1 MTKVLGIAG
10 SLRKD
15 SFNKSLLR
23 AAAKLVP
30 DGLEIE
36 IVDIAEIPLFNQ
48 DLEANLPEVV
58 KDFKIKIEA
67 ADAILFVT
75 PEYNYSIPGVLKNA
89 IDWASRPYGQ
99 NSFEGKPV
107 AIMGAS
113 GGMSGTIRA
122 QIALRQTFGF
132 LDVRDMKKP
141 EVYVTTAS
149 TKFSADGKLIDSDT
163 RDHVEKFLV
172 AFNEWIGSN
181 KSK

>member
-1 MTKVLGIAG
+1 MTKILGIAG

-15 SFNKSLLR
+15 SFNRSLLR
-23 AAAKLVP
+23 AAVELAP
-30 DGLEIE
+30 SEIE
-36 IVDIAEIPLFNQ
+36 IEIFDIAEIPLFNQ
-48 DLEANLPEVV
+48 DLEVNSPEIV
-58 KDFKIKIEA
+58 KKFKSKIES
-67 ADAILFVT
+67 ADGILFVT

-113 GGMSGTIRA
+113 VGMGGTIRA

-141 EVYVTTAS
+141 EIYVTTA
-149 TKFSADGKLIDSDT
+149 TAKFSADGKLTDTDT
-163 RDHVEKFLV
+163 RDHVEKFLLSFSAWV
-172 AFNEWIGSN
+172 GEN
-181 KSK
+181 KK